1 MVASALTVEALL
13 AGIGGGILGAA
24 IGALPAL
31 SLAGLVVI
39 VGEATALADE
49 SLSEGT
55 AIAATLDGSGLTATV
70 GLGPALGPHAA
81 FAGGVAA
88 AAYLG
93 RREMFD
99 TTFRYHPAKGI
110 TKPLG
115 SHPAVLLVGGTFG
128 LLGVVIAGLAAEAN
142 LPVDPIFLAVVV
154 SAFVHRL
161 AFGYKLLG
169 RLDEDILDMSRQEER
184 WGERET
190 AQAAEGR
197 QRVEPWQPDH
207 YEWENVAVLG
217 AGVGL
222 VSGYIAL
229 VSASAFLAFGVAA
242 ASLGFLAAGL
252 YDVPVTHH
260 MALPASI
267 AALAVSASDPGIAMV
282 VGGLFGLLGGVLG
295 ELAQRIVYAHGDTHV
310 DPAAVSIVLT
320 SLFIA
325 ILVAGGVF
333 NAGPVPYPT
342 L

>member
-1 MVASALTVEALL
+1 MVALTIEVLL
-13 AGIGGGILGAA
+13 AGIGGGMLGAA

-31 SLAGLVVI
+31 SLAGFVVI
-39 VGEATALADE
+39 VGEAAALVDVTHFQGTAAATALEA
-49 SLSEGT
+49 G
-55 AIAATLDGSGLTATV
+55 GLTAAV

-81 FAGGVAA
+81 FAGGAAA

-99 TTFRYHPAKGI
+99 TRFRYHPAKSI
-110 TKPLG
+110 AKPLG
-115 SHPAVLLVGGTFG
+115 SDPAVLLVGGVFG
-128 LLGVVIAGLAAEAN
+128 ALGVGIAGLAAEAD

-154 SAFVHRL
+154 SAFVHRI
-161 AFGYKLLG
+161 AFGYKFLG
-169 RLDEDILDMSRQEER
+169 RLDGDILDMSRQEER
-184 WGERET
+184 WGERDT
-190 AQAAEGR
+190 AQATEGR

-207 YEWENVAVLG
+207 YEWANVAVLG

-229 VSASAFLAFGVAA
+229 ASGSPFLAFGVTA
-242 ASLGFLAAGL
+242 ASLAFLALGL

-267 AALAVSASDPGIAMV
+267 AALAVSTSDPAIAIAVGGVFGV
-282 VGGLFGLLGGVLG
+282 VGGLLG
-295 ELAQRIVYAHGDTHV
+295 ELAQRVVYAHGDTHV

-320 SLFIA
+320 SLLVV
-325 ILVAGGVF
+325 ILVAAGVLD
-333 NAGPVPYPT
+333 AGPVPYPT